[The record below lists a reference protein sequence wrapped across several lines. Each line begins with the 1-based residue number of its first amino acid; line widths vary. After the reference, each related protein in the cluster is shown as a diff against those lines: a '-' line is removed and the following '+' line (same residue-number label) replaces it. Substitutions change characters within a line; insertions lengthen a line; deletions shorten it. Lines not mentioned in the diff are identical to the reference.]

1 MAKIIAVLTQK
12 GGVGKTT
19 TTYAL
24 AAVYRSK
31 GYRVLAVDM
40 DPQHTL
46 SLGMGGEWEDRA
58 TIYHVLKNEVS
69 ARFAVQRTAVT
80 DLIPSTTTLS
90 GIELEFTGRDRQFLL
105 KRALEPIEGNYDY
118 ILIDCPPGLGILSTN
133 ALVAANFVLIPT
145 LSDLYSLQG
154 LVELYETVTFVKGQ
168 DNPSLE
174 IAGVLLARYNGRTKL
189 ARELLGT
196 AQMVCE
202 NLNIHLFRTK
212 IRSCVTLTEAQ
223 NMQCNLLEYSRYC
236 NGALDYTALANEM
249 ISRGV

>member
-1 MAKIIAVLTQK
+1 MSKIIAVLTQK

-19 TTYAL
+19 TTYSL
-24 AAVYRSK
+24 SSVYRAK
-31 GYRVLAVDM
+31 GYRVLAIDM
-40 DPQHTL
+40 DPQHNL
-46 SLGMGGEWEDRA
+46 SLGMGGDWTDRA

-69 ARFAVQRTAVT
+69 ARFAIQKTVVT

-118 ILIDCPPGLGILSTN
+118 IFIDCPPGLGILSTN
-133 ALVAANFVLIPT
+133 ALVAANYVIIPT

-154 LVELYETVTFVKGQ
+154 LVELHETISFVKGQ

-174 IAGVLLARYNGRTKL
+174 IAGVLLARFDGRTKL

-196 AQMVCE
+196 ARMVCE
-202 NLNIHLFRTK
+202 NLNIHLFKTK

-223 NMQCNLLEYSRYC
+223 NMQCNLLEYARYS

-249 ISRGV
+249 LSRGV

>member
-1 MAKIIAVLTQK
+1 MAKIIAVMTQK

-40 DPQHTL
+40 DPQHNL

-168 DNPSLE
+168 AQPGDCRRA
-174 IAGVLLARYNGRTKL
+174 AGPVQRTHQ
-189 ARELLGT
+189 AGTGT
-196 AQMVCE
+196 AGNSTDGMRKPEHSPVPD
-202 NLNIHLFRTK
+202 K
-212 IRSCVTLTEAQ
+212 DTL
-223 NMQCNLLEYSRYC
+223 LRYSDR
-236 NGALDYTALANEM
+236 GAEHAVQSAGILQILQ
-249 ISRGV
+249 RGAGLYRPGQ